1 MPEPGKIKK
10 KKPHR
15 FYDYSLLFTIIFLT
29 VFGLIMI
36 YSASSYK
43 AQLDYGNPGYFMLRQ
58 AGIAGVSFVY
68 RLQDRLS
75 LVCAVCDAGIYR
87 FIRDAASDAFY
98 TSGRGIAW

>member
-43 AQLDYGNPGYFMLRQ
+43 AQLDHG
-58 AGIAGVSFVY
+58 
-68 RLQDRLS
+68 
-75 LVCAVCDAGIYR
+75 
-87 FIRDAASDAFY
+87 
-98 TSGRGIAW
+98 TGRR

>member
-58 AGIAGVSFVY
+58 AGIAGVSFVAMEDTAAAG
-68 RLQDRLS
+68 RIQRMNCISVTTTRSGESWFGMMRSS
-75 LVCAVCDAGIYR
+75 LRC
-87 FIRDAASDAFY
+87 
-98 TSGRGIAW
+98 

>member
-58 AGIAGVSFVY
+58 AGIAGVSFVALY
-68 RLQDRLS
+68 IVSTIDYPCFALFE
-75 LVCAVCDAGIYR
+75 VMGCIV
-87 FIRDAASDAFY
+87 
-98 TSGRGIAW
+98 

>member
-58 AGIAGVSFVY
+58 AGVAGVSFVAMY
-68 RLQDRLS
+68 IVS
-75 LVCAVCDAGIYR
+75 KIYR